1 MSTNNARTVT
11 GKAGLRRSPNDL
23 RTAFWATGAVAL
35 VVGMLVLAWPT
46 KTAQVL
52 TAMVAVYAVVGGV
65 VYVSL
70 GVFSH
75 GRSRPARVGLTLLG
89 VLCAAVGVVAF
100 VNLGRATVWL
110 GDLVGTLVGVL
121 WIVEGVVAVATAGGR
136 SSSGTRRLTPWTLT
150 FAAVSAVAGV
160 VLLLTP
166 LWGIAAL
173 WWVLGVSLVVL
184 GVLQIVRASGMKRVP
199 GPTGP

>member
-75 GRSRPARVGLTLLG
+75 GRSRPARVGLTLSSSVPPG
-89 VLCAAVGVVAF
+89 HFSFRAGTSARHARAYR
-100 VNLGRATVWL
+100 RATTSHIDV
-110 GDLVGTLVGVL
+110 
-121 WIVEGVVAVATAGGR
+121 R
-136 SSSGTRRLTPWTLT
+136 
-150 FAAVSAVAGV
+150 
-160 VLLLTP
+160 P
-166 LWGIAAL
+166 LFG
-173 WWVLGVSLVVL
+173 
-184 GVLQIVRASGMKRVP
+184 
-199 GPTGP
+199 